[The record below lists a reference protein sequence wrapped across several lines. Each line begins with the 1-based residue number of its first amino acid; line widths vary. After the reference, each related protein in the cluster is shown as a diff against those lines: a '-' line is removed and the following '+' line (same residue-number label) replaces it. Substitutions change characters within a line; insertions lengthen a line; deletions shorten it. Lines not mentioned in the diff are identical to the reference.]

1 MLAFSVLLAFSVS
14 VSSWFG
20 SCISAITQLQSQL
33 QVGGVE
39 FPWVSATVLAPLIIS
54 ACIFPAFLY
63 VESLHPEPLVPL
75 RLFRQRNFIFIII
88 FTLCLGAGF
97 YTLTIFLPQR
107 MEVVNLLSAI
117 TSGVRMLPQLV
128 LIGTLSPFA
137 GAAVVLTKSYRP
149 LMWFASALGPIGAGL
164 LSILKA
170 DTNFSQQYGFEV
182 IVGISVGVT
191 ITVSTMIVQF
201 STDRPDLASATGFQ
215 TFARQLGA
223 LIAIAISTA
232 VLNSRVDSKLELAG
246 ISEELRSA
254 ITASPATVLS
264 SGQLDDS
271 TKLYVQEAYSD
282 GFSKVFVEAAAW
294 LAVGALATWGLIHI
308 LPKEI
313 EERGRK
319 PKAEVVAGTDLE
331 LGVQPEAA
339 RVDLEKG
346 PIEGEG
352 GPDTSRLSSGR
363 DSGYSTRKVLPV
375 EGGVAPETAAT
386 ESSRTL

>member
-14 VSSWFG
+14 PIFDSP
-20 SCISAITQLQSQL
+20 ISAFTQSSPQL

-63 VESLHPEPLVPL
+63 VESLHSEPLVPL

-107 MEVVNLLSAI
+107 MEVVDLLSAI

-137 GAAVVLTKSYRP
+137 GAAVVMTKSYRP
-149 LMWFASALGPIGAGL
+149 LMWFSSALGPIGAGL

-170 DTNFSQQYGFEV
+170 DTNFPQQYGFQV

-215 TFARQLGA
+215 TFMRQLGA
-223 LIAIAISTA
+223 LVAIAVSTA
-232 VLNSRVDSKLELAG
+232 ILNGRVNDKLELAG
-246 ISEELRSA
+246 ISSELRSA

-264 SGQLDDS
+264 SGELDDS
-271 TKLYVQEAYSD
+271 TRQYVQEAYSD
-282 GFSKVFVEAAAW
+282 GFSQVFVEAAAW
-294 LAVGALATWGLIHI
+294 LAVGAVATWGLIHI
-308 LPKEI
+308 LPKEL

-319 PKAEVVAGTDLE
+319 PKSEVADRDLE
-331 LGVQPEAA
+331 QGVQVGTPMTE
-339 RVDLEKG
+339 LEKG
-346 PIEGEG
+346 PDQGVVGPTDSTGKAGGEGE
-352 GPDTSRLSSGR
+352 SEVSEL
-363 DSGYSTRKVLPV
+363 
-375 EGGVAPETAAT
+375 
-386 ESSRTL
+386 SRTL